1 MSVSVLFALK
11 NNLCAVKWTNYIA
24 DLIVLIVAVGF
35 AIYCGKRGFI
45 DCFFS
50 FVSTTIALFAGILLA
65 KAFLELTN
73 GFFGLDDV
81 LQEMFT
87 NGFSKL
93 EGFTADVSAVG
104 MDKALEDKNIP
115 AVIARLALKWA
126 GKGDSV
132 PEGTTLAFVLGH
144 ITSQLFCF
152 ILMSVLLFVVC
163 KLLLLLLK
171 GILNRFLEEVSF
183 LDTLNIVLGVL
194 VGVSGVLL
202 VVCAILAFLA
212 IIPAPA
218 IGTYMNNALILKVLY
233 NHNPLVFL
241 LGLLI

>member
-1 MSVSVLFALK
+1 MSVSFLFALK
-11 NNLCAVKWTNYIA
+11 NLCAVRWTNYIA
-24 DLIVLIVAVGF
+24 DAVVLVVAVGF

-50 FVSTTIALFAGILLA
+50 FVSTTVALFAGLFLA

-73 GFFGLDDV
+73 GFFGLDGV
-81 LQEMFT
+81 LQGMFET
-87 NGFSKL
+87 GFSKL
-93 EGFTADVSAVG
+93 EGFTADISAVG
-104 MDKALEDKNIP
+104 MDQALEDKNIP

-126 GKGDSV
+126 GKADI
-132 PEGTTLAFVLGH
+132 PQGTTLAFVLGD
-144 ITSQLFCF
+144 ITSQLCCF
-152 ILMSVLLFVVC
+152 LLMGTLLFVAC

-171 GILNRFLEEVSF
+171 GILNKFLEEVSF

-202 VVCAILAFLA
+202 IVCALLSLLS

-218 IGTYMNNALILKVLY
+218 IGVYMNNALILKVLY
-233 NHNPLVFL
+233 NHNPLIFL

>member
-1 MSVSVLFALK
+1 M
-11 NNLCAVKWTNYIA
+11 KWTNYIA
-24 DLIVLIVAVGF
+24 DAVVLVVAVGF
-35 AIYCGKRGFI
+35 AIYCGRRGFI

-50 FVSTTIALFAGILLA
+50 FVSTTIALLAGILLA

-73 GFFGLDDV
+73 GFFGLDSV
-81 LQEMFT
+81 LHDMFE

-93 EGFTADVSAVG
+93 DGFNASVAADG
-104 MDKALEDKNIP
+104 MDQALEDKNIP
-115 AVIARLALKWA
+115 AILARLALKWA
-126 GKGDSV
+126 GKEDL
-132 PEGTTLAFVLGH
+132 PEGTTLAYVLGG
-144 ITSQLFCF
+144 ITSQLCCF
-152 ILMSVLLFVVC
+152 ILMSALLFVVC

-202 VVCAILAFLA
+202 VVCAILAVLS
-212 IIPAPA
+212 IIPAAA
-218 IGTYMNNALILKVLY
+218 IGEYMNNALILKLLY
-233 NHNPLVFL
+233 NYNPLVFF